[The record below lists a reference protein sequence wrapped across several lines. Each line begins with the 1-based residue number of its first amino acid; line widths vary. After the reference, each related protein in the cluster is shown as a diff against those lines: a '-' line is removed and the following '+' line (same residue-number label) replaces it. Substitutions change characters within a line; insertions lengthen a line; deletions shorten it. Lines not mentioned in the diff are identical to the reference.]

1 MVEVSQPGPFAE
13 GGCLAFHGCFQ
24 SVWMW
29 NCSFQAFH
37 LLYNV
42 QGEPRWPNLCFG
54 WCTMPPEPWL
64 SAEVRCLQAVG
75 NTSHPQRKGCKEE
88 ETKLGF
94 KSRQSNPF
102 FFFFFNKI
110 ASGGCEPCL
119 LQGDLHCSGCGE
131 DFGLQLRASSW
142 LAPS

>member
-1 MVEVSQPGPFAE
+1 MVEVSQPGPLAE
-13 GGCLAFHGCFQ
+13 GGRLAFRGCFQ

-37 LLYNV
+37 HLYNV
-42 QGEPRWPNLCFG
+42 QGEPRWPDLCFG

-94 KSRQSNPF
+94 KSRQPNPLF
-102 FFFFFNKI
+102 FCNKI
-110 ASGGCEPCL
+110 ARGLTL
-119 LQGDLHCSGCGE
+119 LGLWRGVLGWHPPSCQEGADNKQVG
-131 DFGLQLRASSW
+131 FGTTR
-142 LAPS
+142 